1 MFDVSSCLRL
11 EPAVFRLLKLL
22 RYLREINLSSEE
34 TLALLQRLETDS
46 CRPED
51 YEVLIRVVRAHSKL
65 SADDLDAFLDLEG
78 PSLARWLSLQEP
90 GSKKRRRRLRASGR
104 GLGAR
109 GGSGS
114 LPLDPSDGQRESNRD
129 HEMREVP

>member
-1 MFDVSSCLRL
+1 MRL

-34 TLALLQRLETDS
+34 TLALLRRLETDS

-51 YEVLIRVVRAHSKL
+51 YEVLIRVVRAHTQL

-78 PSLARWLSLQEP
+78 PSLARQRSPQEP
-90 GSKKRRRRLRASGR
+90 GSKKRRRRPRASGR

-114 LPLDPSDGQRESNRD
+114 LPLDPSDGPRDSHRD
-129 HEMREVP
+129 HERGETP

>member
-1 MFDVSSCLRL
+1 MRL

-22 RYLREINLSSEE
+22 RYLREINLSAEE
-34 TLALLQRLETDS
+34 TLALLRRLETDS

-65 SADDLDAFLDLEG
+65 SADDLDAFLELDG

-90 GSKKRRRRLRASGR
+90 GSKKRRRRLRSSGR

-114 LPLDPSDGQRESNRD
+114 LPVAPSDGQRESNRD
-129 HEMREVP
+129 HKMRDAP

>member
-1 MFDVSSCLRL
+1 MSDARSPMRL

-34 TLALLQRLETDS
+34 TLALLRRLETDS
-46 CRPED
+46 CRPAD
-51 YEVLIRVVRAHSKL
+51 YEVLIRVVRAHTKL
-65 SADDLDAFLDLEG
+65 SADDLEAFLGLDG
-78 PSLARWLSLQEP
+78 PSLARRRSPQEP

-114 LPLDPSDGQRESNRD
+114 LPVAPSDGQRGSHRA
-129 HEMREVP
+129 HEMGDVP